1 MRKFMYTKTLENY
14 LKYIQRMPYVNDLAT
29 IRQSFQRNRLRLTD
43 ELLDFQLRYAGYFHG
58 YSSYNVFIYGLLH
71 EHSAYLPILDID
83 FDDEYSQ
90 ELLITCMDCY
100 PSDARALS
108 LKGVYYEDYIPV
120 AESFTKYLEQRAF
133 WWQISQEN
141 QWQEA
146 SLSEHIAATILEEQA
161 GKLAEFY
168 LPLVSDQYTQTYQL
182 DKLIIKIN
190 GINVNVWKIAGS
202 VQQLFYFNL

>member
-1 MRKFMYTKTLENY
+1 MRKFMHTKTLEKY
-14 LKYIQRMPYVNDLAT
+14 LKSIQRMPYVSDLTT
-29 IRQSFQRNRLRLTD
+29 IRQAFQRNRLSLTD

-58 YSSYNVFIYGLLH
+58 YSYNVFIYGLLH

-90 ELLITCMDCY
+90 DLLITCMDCY

-120 AESFTKYLEQRAF
+120 AESFAKYLEQRAF
-133 WWQISQEN
+133 WWQMSQKN

-146 SLSEHIAATILEEQA
+146 SLSEHIAVAIREEQA

-168 LPLVSDQYTQTYQL
+168 LPLISDQYTQIYQL
-182 DKLIIKIN
+182 DNLIIKIN
-190 GINVNVWKIAGS
+190 GGNVSVWKIADS